1 MLSKTE
7 CYYSLAVATPI
18 GTTSFTYESGR
29 SDVLSKITLPDG
41 QTFTPTHD
49 IVGNPSHVM
58 TGNGTRY
65 AATWSY
71 GRRLTGLSSGSEAFS
86 YSYNADGIRTT
97 KTVNGVKHTYALSG
111 TTILNEEWT
120 ENGSQIIKET
130 VYSGSTE
137 LYTLVYLYDENG
149 APIGYRYRTP
159 SYARGVFDGYFFEKN
174 LQGDIVAVYNQNGI
188 KVAGYAYD
196 AWGSCTTTY
205 YNGGANTAAKYNP
218 FRYRGYYY
226 DSETGL
232 YYLQSRYYDSAM
244 GRFISADAYVSTGQG
259 LLGFN
264 MFAYCGN
271 NQVNR
276 IDSEGQFWLSA
287 ILVTVAFISIPM
299 LLSSCVTGN
308 SNANT
313 GLYVNEYTSDKGYL
327 SGSDCDELARAIAPE
342 IISKSEAINFDQE
355 YGSVIYRFNE
365 GNRYGEDTSV
375 YWISPPHKGSNGRDY
390 FEVKAWD
397 PTDARLPCDITIVGD
412 IHIHFPNA
420 SCDANGGFSSA
431 DIVAMNA
438 FPGIYYVITQPI
450 GYETKYA
457 ISKYDNKKGI
467 GVYLK

>member
-1 MLSKTE
+1 
-7 CYYSLAVATPI
+7 
-18 GTTSFTYESGR
+18 
-29 SDVLSKITLPDG
+29 
-41 QTFTPTHD
+41 
-49 IVGNPSHVM
+49 M

-159 SYARGVFDGYFFEKN
+159 SYASGVFDGYFFEKN